1 MRVTGPADNR
11 DARSLG
17 LARVLDVA
25 KRRKYVAL
33 VVFVVALSPAVAL
46 AIWLPDLYR
55 ATATV
60 LVETQQVSEEFVRSS
75 VTSELGARIQRIR
88 QEVMSRTRLGHLIT
102 ELNLYSDLRSKG
114 VAIDALVEQMRRDV
128 GLELTGVDQ
137 HVGGRGPTIAFAINY
152 TGRDPETVARVANTI
167 ATFYI
172 DEHGRMRAGQAGA
185 FAQFLKAQLA
195 EAKRELDVQEQK
207 TTQFKLSHLGEL
219 PGQIEA
225 NLGSLERLNTQ
236 LRLNN
241 ETQLRAQDRHDR
253 LEHELTAAPPS
264 TAAVAAVPPSPRM
277 QELAKLK
284 AELSEL
290 RRQYSDAYPD
300 VIRIR
305 AAIAALGEDA
315 EPSAAVE
322 KPAPGPSANARL
334 AQSLRDIESELNR
347 LKTEELS
354 LRQAIGAYEQR
365 VENMPRRE
373 EEFQT
378 LSRDYATAKEKYDSL
393 LKRYEEAQLA
403 ESLERGR
410 QTEQFRILDPATA
423 PGKPSAPARLR
434 LIAAGVI
441 FSLLLAVGATIVAEQ
456 LDTSFHTIED
466 LQSVINGRALFSI
479 PLIQTPADSRRY
491 WRRVAMT
498 TVAVVAGVAL
508 VVAGFRHVATNNERV
523 VRLVARGHQ

>member
-1 MRVTGPADNR
+1 MRVTSPADNR
-11 DARSLG
+11 EASSLG
-17 LARVLDVA
+17 LARALDIA

-46 AIWLPDLYR
+46 GIWLPDLYR

-88 QEVMSRTRLGHLIT
+88 QEVMSRTRLGNLIT
-102 ELNLYSDLRSKG
+102 ELDLYSDLRKKAVSFD
-114 VAIDALVEQMRRDV
+114 AIVEQMRRDV

-137 HVGGRGPTIAFAINY
+137 HMGGRGPTIAFAISY

-185 FAQFLKAQLA
+185 FAQFLKVQLA
-195 EAKRELDVQEQK
+195 EAKRDLDAQEQK

-253 LEHELTAAPPS
+253 VEHELAAALS
-264 TAAVAAVPPSPRM
+264 TAAVPAVPPSPRM

-300 VIRIR
+300 VIRVQG
-305 AAIAALGEDA
+305 AIAALGEDG
-315 EPSAAVE
+315 EPSATVE
-322 KPAPGPSANARL
+322 KAAPGPSANARL
-334 AQSLRDIESELNR
+334 AQSLRDIESELRR
-347 LKTEELS
+347 LKAEELS

-378 LSRDYATAKEKYDSL
+378 LSRDHATAKERYDSL

-423 PGKPSAPARLR
+423 PGNPSAPARLR

-441 FSLLLAVGATIVAEQ
+441 LSLLLAVGAMVAAEH
-456 LDTSFHTIED
+456 LDTSFHTIDD
-466 LQSVINGRALFSI
+466 LQSVVNGRALFSI
-479 PLIQTPADSRRY
+479 PLIQTPADARRY
-491 WRRVAMT
+491 WRRVALT

-508 VVAGFRHVATNNERV
+508 VVTGFRHVATNNERV
-523 VRLVARGHQ
+523 VRLVARGHL